1 MINAN
6 IIKSLSTLHARI
18 FVSGIVLCGIM
29 TFASCKNS
37 TEEINNITGSDRTAH
52 LDKAQDVKMYY
63 SDKGQ
68 MKAII
73 YAKEFLRNETAQPAY
88 TDIRKSLKVEF
99 LNDSLKV
106 ESTLTAK
113 SARIFENEGNVIVR
127 ENVCVV
133 NKKGEQLNTEE
144 LVWNQKLDKFYTDK
158 KVTITTPPNQVMY
171 GDGLEANAD
180 FSWYK
185 INNLK
190 GNIAVENKGDIPQ

>member
-1 MINAN
+1 MNSYCYVQRI
-6 IIKSLSTLHARI
+6 SLARN
-18 FVSGIVLCGIM
+18 FFSGILFCVAAIGCRN
-29 TFASCKNS
+29 TN
-37 TEEINNITGSDRTAH
+37 EEIENLTGNSKSH
-52 LDKAQDVKMYY
+52 QLDKATDVTLYY

-73 YAKEFLRNETAQPAY
+73 YAKEFLRNEAAKPPYA
-88 TDIRKSLKVEF
+88 DIKKGLKVEF

-106 ESTLTAK
+106 ESTLTSV
-113 SARIFENEGNVIVR
+113 SARIYEAEGNVIVR

-133 NKKGEQLNTEE
+133 NKKGEKLNTEE

-171 GDGLEANAD
+171 GQGLEANAD

-190 GNIAVENKGDIPQ
+190 GNISVDDKEIPK

>member
-1 MINAN
+1 MTKLDFS
-6 IIKSLSTLHARI
+6 KSLPFARI
-18 FVSGIVLCGIM
+18 FFSGILFCVATIGCRN
-29 TFASCKNS
+29 TN
-37 TEEINNITGSDRTAH
+37 EEIENLTGDSKSH
-52 LDKAQDVKMYY
+52 QLDKATDVTLYY

-73 YAKEFLRNETAQPAY
+73 YAKEFLRNEAAKPPYA
-88 TDIRKSLKVEF
+88 DIKKGLKVEF

-106 ESTLTAK
+106 ESTLTSV
-113 SARIFENEGNVIVR
+113 SARIYEAEGNVIVR

-133 NKKGEQLNTEE
+133 NKKGEKLNTEE

-171 GDGLEANAD
+171 GQGLEANAD

-190 GNIAVENKGDIPQ
+190 GNISVDDKEIPK

>member
-1 MINAN
+1 MTNKQFL
-6 IIKSLSTLHARI
+6 IITKLARNLISGSLFWSVLL
-18 FVSGIVLCGIM
+18 FV
-29 TFASCKNS
+29 SCKN
-37 TEEINNITGSDRTAH
+37 TNEEIENLTGNSKAH
-52 LDKAQDVKMYY
+52 QLDKATDVTMYY

-68 MKAII
+68 LKAVIF
-73 YAKEFLRNETAQPAY
+73 AKEFFRNEAAKPAY
-88 TDIRKSLKVEF
+88 ADIKKGLKVEF
-99 LNDSLKV
+99 YNDSLKI

-113 SARIFENEGNVIVR
+113 SARIYEVEGNVIVR

-158 KVTITTPPNQVMY
+158 KVKITTAPNQIMY
-171 GDGLEANAD
+171 GQGLEANAD

-190 GNIAVENKGDIPQ
+190 GNIAVDGKDVPN

>member
-1 MINAN
+1 MTKLGFS
-6 IIKSLSTLHARI
+6 KSLPFARI
-18 FVSGIVLCGIM
+18 FFSGILFCVATIGCRN
-29 TFASCKNS
+29 TN
-37 TEEINNITGSDRTAH
+37 EEIENLTGDSKSH
-52 LDKAQDVKMYY
+52 QLDKATDVTLYY

-73 YAKEFLRNETAQPAY
+73 YAKEFLRNEAAKPPYA
-88 TDIRKSLKVEF
+88 DIKKGLKVEF

-106 ESTLTAK
+106 ESTLTSV
-113 SARIFENEGNVIVR
+113 SARIYEAEGNVIVR
-127 ENVCVV
+127 ENVCVI
-133 NKKGEQLNTEE
+133 NKKGEKLNTEE

-171 GDGLEANAD
+171 GQGLEANAD

-190 GNIAVENKGDIPQ
+190 GNISVDDKEIPK